1 MTEQQV
7 LSKLTA
13 LCARSEHCQ
22 QDMIDKMRKWEVDE
36 TVQARIMEYLLRE
49 SFVDDARYA
58 RFFINDKIKFNR
70 WGKQKVAQ
78 ALRMKR
84 IAESVYAPM
93 LDEVQ
98 DENYLETLRP
108 LIQAKRRSV
117 KGNSDY
123 EIRGK
128 LIRFALSRGFD
139 MDLILKVLDE
149 EETDG

>member
-1 MTEQQV
+1 MTEQQM

-22 QDMIDKMRKWEVDE
+22 QDMITKMRKWEVDE
-36 TVQARIMEYLLRE
+36 TVQARIMAYLLKERY
-49 SFVDDARYA
+49 VDDARYA
-58 RFFINDKIKFNR
+58 RFFINDKIKFNH

-84 IAESVYAPM
+84 IDESVYAPM
-93 LDEVQ
+93 LDEVE
-98 DENYLETLRP
+98 DESYLETLRP

-117 KGNSDY
+117 KGNSEY

-149 EETDG
+149 DSE